1 MNTVRPRLHPALP
14 GFLVLLLLGTGQP
27 LHAAEDPFTALARFR
42 YGQPAEVLTAVE
54 SEVHRAAP
62 DPARRAEVEQA
73 LVAVLR
79 GPAAPE
85 ARRFACAQ
93 LRAMGSARA
102 VPALAEALNDP
113 EVGSAALAALE
124 VLPDPAAGTALRA
137 ALKSADGPRLIGLVN
152 ALACRAES
160 ASVPVL
166 VPLLERPESDVVA
179 AAVLALGRIA
189 DDSAL
194 DALRALAA
202 HYDPRVAEGDGP
214 LTQVQLADSVKPAL
228 VPALAEAFLRC
239 ADRYRA
245 GGRTGLAAAI
255 FERLYAAESAPAAA
269 RVAAL
274 RGWVETEP
282 ERAAPTVF
290 ALLESGTEGWD
301 RIALGLLRALPA
313 EQVTAA
319 LTSKLATFPPG
330 KLAAV
335 LPVLAERPVAGTGE
349 LLLAAGRHPDAEVRV
364 AAWTGLGHIEADESI
379 ARELLAAA
387 AGRSGPEQQAARVS
401 LARARGPALDEVL
414 LRGLTTG
421 PTAERTEC
429 ARALAARG
437 VRRALPALLA
447 AARDA
452 DPGVRAAAWQ
462 ALSGL
467 AGATEYAELLRL
479 LLAASTEADRDAA
492 LKALLAAAADL
503 PDSAHRTH
511 PLTEAFPTASPA
523 ARVTLLAAL
532 GQLGGPDA
540 LAAVRAALRDP
551 EETVQAE
558 ALATLAGWPDPEP
571 LPDLLAL
578 AETTSMP
585 ARRIVALRGAVA
597 LADQATNL
605 PPARLLEVY
614 RRALAAA
621 ARPEEKR
628 LVLAGLAR
636 LSGPAAAD
644 LVEPLLADPTVRD
657 DAALA
662 LAQLARRLAAV
673 DPARARTAVERAR
686 SASTQPAVLAAAR
699 EVLDQLERD
708 RGYVL
713 TWLLA
718 GPFTATGP
726 GRLIDLEFP
735 PETGGPVQWR
745 PVQAPGGIVDLAAVL
760 GGEQRVAYLRATLHS
775 PRAQRVQL
783 QLGSD
788 DGLKVWLN
796 GQVVHR
802 ADVDRGL
809 VPGQDRVEVDLRE
822 GRNTLLLK
830 VTQFGGGWAASC
842 RIRGLDGASVPGLTV
857 TAE

>member
-1 MNTVRPRLHPALP
+1 VNTVRPRLRHAFP
-14 GFLVLLLLGTGQP
+14 GLLIFAVLSGGQP
-27 LHAAEDPFTALARFR
+27 LRAAEDPFTALARFR
-42 YGQPAEVLTAVE
+42 YGQPAEVLAAVE
-54 SEVHRAAP
+54 AEVHRAAP
-62 DPARRAEVEQA
+62 DPARRAEVERA
-73 LVAVLR
+73 LLAVLR

-93 LRAMGSARA
+93 LRAVGSAQA

-113 EVGSAALAALE
+113 EIGTATLAVLE
-124 VLPDPAAGTALRA
+124 VLPDPAAGAALRA
-137 ALKSADGPRLIGLVN
+137 ALKSADGPRRIALVN
-152 ALACRAES
+152 ALARRAES

-166 VPLLERPESDVVA
+166 VPLLELPEPDVVA

-214 LTQVQLADSVKPAL
+214 LTQVRPADSVKPVL
-228 VPALAEAFLRC
+228 VPALAEAFLQC
-239 ADRYRA
+239 ADTFRA
-245 GGRTGLAAAI
+245 GGRRELAAAV
-255 FERLYAAESAPAAA
+255 FERLYAAENAPAAA

-274 RGWVETEP
+274 RGWVETAP
-282 ERAAPTVF
+282 ERAAATVL

-319 LTSKLATFPPG
+319 LASRLATFPPG
-330 KLAAV
+330 KQAAV
-335 LPVLAERPVAGTGE
+335 LAVLAERPVAGTGE
-349 LLLAAGRHPDAEVRV
+349 LLLAAGRHPEAEVRV
-364 AAWTGLGHIEADESI
+364 AAWTGLGHLEANENI

-387 AGRSGPEQQAARVS
+387 AGRSGPEQQAARAS

-421 PTAERTEC
+421 PVSERAEC

-437 VRRALPALLA
+437 VRRALPALLT
-447 AARDA
+447 AAREA
-452 DPGVRAAAWQ
+452 EPGVRAAAWQ
-462 ALSGL
+462 ALAGL
-467 AGATEYAELLRL
+467 AGATEYPDLLRL
-479 LLAASTEADRDAA
+479 LLAATTDADRDAA

-503 PDSAHRTH
+503 PDSAARTR
-511 PLTEAFPTASPA
+511 PLIEAFSAASPA

-540 LAAVRAALRDP
+540 LATVRAALRDP
-551 EETVQAE
+551 DETVQAE

-578 AETTSMP
+578 AETPSTP
-585 ARRIVALRGAVA
+585 ARRVVALRGAVA

-636 LSGPAAAD
+636 LSEPAAAD

-662 LAQLARRLAAV
+662 LAQLARRLAGAN
-673 DPARARTAVERAR
+673 PARARTAVERAR
-686 SASTQPAVLAAAR
+686 SASTQPAVQAAAG

-708 RGYVL
+708 RDYVVS
-713 TWLLA
+713 WLLA
-718 GPFTATGP
+718 GPFTAAGP

-745 PVQAPGGIVDLAAVL
+745 PVPAPGGIVDLASVL

-809 VPGQDRVEVDLRE
+809 VPGQDRLEVELRE

-842 RIRGLDGASVPGLTV
+842 RIRGPDGASVPGLTV